1 MKFIDLENLQLK
13 TFTESDALDY
23 CQLNNINPL
32 NITELYLS
40 YNELTNISGIKLFKN
55 LEILSLEKNQLTD
68 ISVIQNLKN
77 LKLLDINYT
86 KIKNISVLKNLNK
99 LEDLNIS
106 NNQITDI
113 SVIQHLNNL
122 ERLDIVNLEL
132 ESDQFK
138 YINSLLKILKLY
150 GVLMDLKICQ
160 QLKNLIKT

>member
-1 MKFIDLENLQLK
+1 MREIILSKLNLK
-13 TFTESDALDY
+13 TFTEQDAFDY
-23 CQLNNINPL
+23 CLLNSLNSDNI
-32 NITELYLS
+32 IILYLS
-40 YNELTNISGIKLFKN
+40 FNNLTDISGIKLFKN
-55 LEILSLEKNQLTD
+55 LETLWLYDNKITD
-68 ISVIQNLKN
+68 
-77 LKLLDINYT
+77 
-86 KIKNISVLKNLNK
+86 ISVLKNLNK